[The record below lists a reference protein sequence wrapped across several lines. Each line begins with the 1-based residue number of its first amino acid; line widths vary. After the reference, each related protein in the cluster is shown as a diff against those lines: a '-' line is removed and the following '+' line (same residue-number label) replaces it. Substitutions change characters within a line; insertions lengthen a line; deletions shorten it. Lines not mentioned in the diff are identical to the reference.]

1 MRPSTLDVPHS
12 TLALSRMRV
21 LLSLSLLLGL
31 ALSAQAQ
38 DAPVPPEETPQ
49 PALVYD
55 AAQRLAP
62 AFHRSRRDSVRA
74 ALPADAV
81 AVFFSAPVRQ
91 REDDVDEPY
100 VQDSDLRYLTG
111 TTEPASVLVLAPG
124 GLTVGDTTTTELLFV
139 PPNSAYAQTWL
150 GPRLGPGRAEDV
162 LGVAR
167 ALSTARFAEAL
178 TPILADTTRRIFRLP
193 PPEGVRAGSP
203 LAQQLHLV
211 ETHALGLAA
220 ETPVTRPVAHALL
233 TTNDADAF
241 ADWQAAVRGTL
252 PAEAF
257 GAEALRR
264 GYDVFLRAE
273 TLQAW
278 QTWRYTHVLKPRGDT
293 RTLRRLLTRL
303 RARKTDAEMRLL
315 QRAVDLTVE
324 AQTAALRAIAPDMP
338 EYAVEAVIEKTFLA
352 GGAEAPGYPSIV
364 GSGPNSTVLHYV
376 DNRRTMRAGD
386 LVLMDVGAEV
396 QGYTADVTRTVPVDG
411 TFSPEQK
418 ALYDLVLEAQRAG
431 IDAARAGADFR
442 APHRAAVAVCVRGL
456 MDLGLID
463 TPAQAERFVLHGTSH
478 YLGLYVHD
486 VGDYGP
492 LKAGEVIT
500 VEPGL
505 YLRPSPDLDPKW
517 WNLGVRIEDDVRI
530 RATGPP
536 TVLSADLPKT
546 TADLEAIMAE
556 AVMAGDE

>member
-1 MRPSTLDVPHS
+1 MRLLLLLAVALLP
-12 TLALSRMRV
+12 TLAR
-21 LLSLSLLLGL
+21 
-31 ALSAQAQ
+31 AQAGE
-38 DAPVPPEETPQ
+38 PVPPEVTPQ

-55 AAQRLAP
+55 AGQRLAP

-81 AVFFSAPVRQ
+81 AVFFSAPVRT
-91 REDDVDEPY
+91 REDDVEEPY

-124 GLTVGDTTTTELLFV
+124 GLAIGDTTTTEVLFV
-139 PPNSAYAQTWL
+139 PPNSEYAQTWL

-178 TPILADTTRRIFRLP
+178 TPILADTTRRLFRLP
-193 PPEGVRAGSP
+193 PPDGVRAGSP
-203 LAQQLHLV
+203 LDRQLRLV

-233 TTNDADAF
+233 TTTDADAF
-241 ADWQAAVRGTL
+241 ADLQAAVRGTL
-252 PAEAF
+252 AADAF
-257 GAEALRR
+257 GADALRR

-273 TLQAW
+273 TLQQW
-278 QTWRYTHVLKPRGDT
+278 QKWRYEHVLKPRTDT
-293 RTLRRLLTRL
+293 RTLRRVLTRL
-303 RARKTDAEMRLL
+303 RAIKTAEEMRLL

-324 AQTAALRAIAPDMP
+324 AQTAALRAIAPDVP
-338 EYAVEAVIEKTFLA
+338 EHAVEAVIEQTFLA

-364 GSGPNSTVLHYV
+364 GSGPNTTVLHYV
-376 DNRRTMRAGD
+376 DSRRTMRAGD

-418 ALYDLVLEAQRAG
+418 AIYDLVLEAQRAG
-431 IDAARAGADFR
+431 IDAARAGADFQ
-442 APHRAAVAVCVRGL
+442 APHRAAVAVCIRGL
-456 MDLGLID
+456 MDLGLIA

-505 YLRPSPDLDPKW
+505 YLRPAPDLDPKW
-517 WNLGVRIEDDVRI
+517 WNIGVRIEDDVRI
-530 RATGPP
+530 RPTGPP
-536 TVLSADLPKT
+536 EVLSADLPKT
-546 TADLEAIMAE
+546 TADLEAIMGSGE
-556 AVMAGDE
+556 